1 MNKMDEKEKNAFLAA
16 SGYRTWRK
24 KMLCSC
30 SLKAF
35 YELLESKITYGE
47 SGSDEEA
54 IISEFL
60 ATLEDELP
68 DVRFLLSL
76 TFMIV

>member
-1 MNKMDEKEKNAFLAA
+1 MNKMDDKEKNAFLGA

-35 YELLESKITYGE
+35 YELMESKISFEEGA
-47 SGSDEEA
+47 SSEEA
-54 IISEFL
+54 F
-60 ATLEDELP
+60 
-68 DVRFLLSL
+68 V
-76 TFMIV
+76 